1 MKSFRLIIIED
12 HTMIRQLLS
21 DVVQSSKI
29 KIQIVAAVGTV
40 AAGLVACV
48 ELKPDLV
55 IVDLM
60 LPDGSGLQLVKN
72 LRPQLQ
78 ATKFIVLTS
87 NDDQAIVQDVHAAG
101 VEGFL
106 LKRSSM
112 ETLGEALTA
121 VTAGSTYYCAES
133 KEILASPPLV
143 QRVRNSVALTPRE
156 REIICSIANGFG
168 TKETAER
175 LHVSAKTIANHFA
188 ALKDKLNI
196 HETSGLVRYAIKQG
210 WVDAP

>member
-1 MKSFRLIIIED
+1 
-12 HTMIRQLLS
+12 
-21 DVVQSSKI
+21 
-29 KIQIVAAVGTV
+29 
-40 AAGLVACV
+40 
-48 ELKPDLV
+48 
-55 IVDLM
+55 
-60 LPDGSGLQLVKN
+60 
-72 LRPQLQ
+72 
-78 ATKFIVLTS
+78 VLTS

-112 ETLGEALTA
+112 ETLAEALTA

-175 LHVSAKTIANHFA
+175 LRVSAKTIANHLA

>member
-12 HTMIRQLLS
+12 HTMVRQLLS
-21 DVVQSSKI
+21 DVVQRSEV
-29 KIQIVAAVGTV
+29 KIQIVATVGTV
-40 AAGLVACV
+40 AAGMVACV
-48 ELKPDLV
+48 EYKPDLV

-60 LPDGSGLQLVKN
+60 LPDGSGLQLVKT

-78 ATKFIVLTS
+78 ATRFIVLTS
-87 NDDQAIVQDVHAAG
+87 RDDQAIVQDVQDAG

-112 ETLGEALTA
+112 ETLAEALTA
-121 VTAGSTYYCAES
+121 VTAGRTYYCAES
-133 KEILASPPLV
+133 KAILASSPLV
-143 QRVRNSVALTPRE
+143 QRVGNSTALTSRE